1 MGNIAIVSCTSCD
14 LTPEQAKVAGVR
26 LVPLK
31 VSFGEESFDTV
42 TELSNEEFYTKLSA
56 PGAPFPRTS
65 APNPGQFEAAF
76 RDAFDQGADGVV
88 CITISAELSATYA
101 AAVKGAEAFE
111 AGLVEVVDSRTA
123 AQAQGLIVKHAADLA
138 ATGAGQADVAD
149 LVHDLVGR
157 SRLIFAPET
166 LEYLQKGGRIG
177 RASALLGTVLSIKP
191 ILWVED
197 GAVATLDK
205 KRTSAKAEARM
216 LELAAEQ
223 DVEQVAVLH
232 TGVPDIEAFR
242 DRVAEVCR
250 VAPESV
256 EISLTGPVAG
266 AHVGPGMKGITRI
279 LAG

>member
-1 MGNIAIVSCTSCD
+1 MANIAIVSCTSSD
-14 LTPEQAKVAGVR
+14 LTPEQAQAAGVR

-31 VSFGEESFDTV
+31 VSFGDQSYDAV
-42 TELSNEEFYTKLSA
+42 TELTNQEFYEKLTA
-56 PGAPFPRTS
+56 PGAPFPRTA
-65 APNPGQFEAAF
+65 APNPGQFEAAY

-88 CITISAELSATYA
+88 CVTISAELSATYS

-111 AGLVEVVDSRTA
+111 PGLVEVIDSRTA
-123 AQAQGLIVKHAADLA
+123 AQGQGLIVEHAAELA
-138 ATGAGQADVAD
+138 ATGAGLSDVAD
-149 LVHDLVGR
+149 LVQDLVGR
-157 SRLIFAPET
+157 SRLMFAPET

-216 LELAAEQ
+216 LELAAEHE
-223 DVEQVAVLH
+223 VEQVGVLH

-242 DRVAEVCR
+242 DRVAEACGVSPDL
-250 VAPESV
+250 VD
-256 EISLTGPVAG
+256 ISLTGPVAG

-279 LAG
+279 LTA